1 MKEETSMEKDEIESE
16 RGANNKPG
24 LNLNDLD
31 IDSDGDEHEYYAED
45 DLSNSDEMPSEDD
58 FFQEITGVR
67 PRPRKLP
74 NKRENPNLRLVYMAY
89 RR

>member
-1 MKEETSMEKDEIESE
+1 MEKDEIESE

-31 IDSDGDEHEYYAED
+31 IDSDGYEHEYYAED

-58 FFQEITGVR
+58 FF
-67 PRPRKLP
+67 
-74 NKRENPNLRLVYMAY
+74 
-89 RR
+89 